1 MNRALIGA
9 VTLSAAVLAGCSSGG
24 DDAAGAAKSAGT
36 SASATPA
43 STAAPSTQ
51 AVPDGWRKIESPEV
65 GLSIAVPKRW
75 IEIDVGTGD
84 IVESLRKA
92 GVSGATAE
100 AIERG
105 AAQLEGK
112 NLLYVVDTAGASGG
126 YINNISGICGPNGG
140 VTAEQLELV
149 TKVGLARVGAQD
161 VESSTLT
168 IGGMPAV
175 KVGYTVKATIAAR
188 AVQFRVLVP
197 GDRICGLTF
206 GMKPGDDIKEL
217 DEIARTFRALP

>member
-1 MNRALIGA
+1 MNRALIA
-9 VTLSAAVLAGCSSGG
+9 ALTLSAAALAGCSSGG
-24 DDAAGAAKSAGT
+24 DDAAGAAKSAGP

-43 STAAPSTQ
+43 STASPATPT
-51 AVPDGWRKIESPEV
+51 VPDGWRKIESPKV
-65 GLSIAVPKRW
+65 GMSIAVPKRW
-75 IEIDVGTGD
+75 VKIDVNTGD

-92 GVSGATAE
+92 GVSGASAE

-161 VESSTLT
+161 IESSTLT
-168 IGGMPAV
+168 IGGRPAV
-175 KVGYTVKATIAAR
+175 KVGYTMKAAIAAR
-188 AVQFRVLVP
+188 AVQFRVLMP
-197 GDRICGLTF
+197 GDKICGLTF
-206 GMKPGDDIKEL
+206 GMKPGEDIKEL
-217 DEIARTFRALP
+217 DEIARTIRALP